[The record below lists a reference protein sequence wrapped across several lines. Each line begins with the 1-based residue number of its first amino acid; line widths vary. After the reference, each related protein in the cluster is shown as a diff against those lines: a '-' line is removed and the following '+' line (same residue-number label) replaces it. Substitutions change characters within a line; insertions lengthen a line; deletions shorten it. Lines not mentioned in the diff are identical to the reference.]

1 MKAGIVG
8 TSGASQRLSL
18 SATLSH
24 VVAIRLKSSYQF
36 VPTFLGQ
43 YPKTSLSW
51 EAVNG
56 PYITGTKGRDKQ
68 AMLRLSSPSLIPT
81 CTYETPAA
89 VRPVPCIMLDGF
101 SEDLG
106 WEGILCNSATACLCE
121 CYFVYSRLIHL
132 PFEITII
139 RGIIILVNLQI
150 A

>member
-1 MKAGIVG
+1 MG

-18 SATLSH
+18 SVTLSH

-51 EAVNG
+51 GAVNG
-56 PYITGTKGRDKQ
+56 PYITGTKGRNKQ
-68 AMLRLSSPSLIPT
+68 GMLWLSSLSLIST
-81 CTYETPAA
+81 YRYETPAA
-89 VRPVPCIMLDGF
+89 VRPVPCILLDGF

-106 WEGILCNSATACLCE
+106 WGRILCNNATACLCE

-139 RGIIILVNLQI
+139 RGIIILLNLQI